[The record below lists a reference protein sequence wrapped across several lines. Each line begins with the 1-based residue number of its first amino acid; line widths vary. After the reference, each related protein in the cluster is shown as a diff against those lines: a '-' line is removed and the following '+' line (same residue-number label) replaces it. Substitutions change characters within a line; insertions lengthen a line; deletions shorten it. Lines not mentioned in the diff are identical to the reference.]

1 MMLRP
6 LLVALMIGLTVTPLP
21 ALSQTSAET
30 PAADTYDLLRI
41 PELLEVMREEGM
53 GYGETLAGQLFDD
66 PEEPGWAGTVSEI
79 YETGR
84 LARVFRAEFDR
95 MLEGDEATRAAAA
108 AFFEAE
114 LGQTILGLEIEAR
127 RALLDEPVEEAA
139 ALAYEDM
146 ADRRDPRVALLEE
159 FAMANDLVEANVA
172 GALNANLAFLKGMAA
187 VGSGPEDTEALLAD
201 VRGASRA
208 GAGRDGGLALSL
220 PGAGLPAAVGPGSEG
235 LYRLFHE
242 PGGAAA
248 EPGAFRGLRCPVL
261 DGLGR
266 SGPGG
271 GAGAEGAGYLIS
283 LARLSGVRGASELGR
298 LDGSFF
304 INGLRARING
314 SSRHALPGWA
324 RPGAS
329 RPRQR

>member
-201 VRGASRA
+201 VRGQAEQVRA
-208 GAGRDGGLALSL
+208 ETVDWLFPFLALAYQPLSDQDL
-220 PGAGLPAAVGPGSEG
+220 KAYIAFSTSPEGQRLNRALFAAFDVLFSTVSADLGRAAGL
-235 LYRLFHE
+235 
-242 PGGAAA
+242 
-248 EPGAFRGLRCPVL
+248 
-261 DGLGR
+261 
-266 SGPGG
+266 
-271 GAGAEGAGYLIS
+271 
-283 LARLSGVRGASELGR
+283 ELKGQ
-298 LDGSFF
+298 D
-304 INGLRARING
+304 I
-314 SSRHALPGWA
+314 
-324 RPGAS
+324 
-329 RPRQR
+329 